1 MSAPRSSPRV
11 LIVDD
16 EADLRELLEIT
27 LLKMGLDVDSAE
39 NLAQARAYLAQA
51 QGPADAGGS
60 GGNGGN
66 GGNGGAAGP
75 GPYAL
80 VLTDMR
86 LPDGLGLELV
96 REVSATFRNT
106 PIAVVTAYG
115 SADNAVVA
123 LKAGAFDYIS
133 KPVALDQLRVMVQS
147 ALRLNAPPAETPG
160 AAPREASRLKG
171 ESAVMQALR
180 AQIARLARSMAPI
193 AINGESGSGKE
204 LAAREIHAQSSRA
217 GKPFIAVNCGA
228 IPEALMEAEFFGYR
242 KGAFT
247 GAADERDGFF
257 QAANGG
263 TLMLDEVADLPL
275 AMQVKLLRAIQER
288 RVRKIGA
295 TAEEAVDVRIISA
308 THKNLE
314 QLVEQ
319 GAFRQDLFYRLNVI
333 ELSLPPLRERAD
345 DLGVLTD
352 AILARLGT
360 FDQKVVLGPGV
371 LDALRGYAFPGNVRE
386 LENILER
393 ALAFANDG
401 VIEVRDLALKGNRA
415 ADMPPGYVPPP
426 AELRADAA
434 AAPAGAAQAAPV
446 RAPSAVPQGFMPLP
460 GAPERTAPPAG
471 AYPAGAHPTG
481 THPAGIHPAGANP
494 AGAPAAPA
502 ASVAHAAHVTP
513 ASDGAGAAARPA
525 PPLPPLDALPSNL
538 PDYLAQVERDI
549 IMRALAQ
556 TQYNRTQAASLLGI
570 SFRQLRY
577 QMQKLNI
584 QEPEA

>member
-1 MSAPRSSPRV
+1 MSARGSQRAPRV
-11 LIVDD
+11 LVVDD
-16 EADLRELLEIT
+16 EADLRELLELT
-27 LLKMGLDVDSAE
+27 LLKMGLDVDSAAT
-39 NLAQARAYLAQA
+39 LAQARGLLATPEREYQ
-51 QGPADAGGS
+51 
-60 GGNGGN
+60 
-66 GGNGGAAGP
+66 
-75 GPYAL
+75 L

-96 REVSATFRNT
+96 REVCAAHKNT
-106 PIAVVTAYG
+106 PIAVVTAFG
-115 SADNAVVA
+115 SADNAVIA

-147 ALRLNAPPAETPG
+147 ALRLNAEPPPGEAPSAEP
-160 AAPREASRLKG
+160 PASRLKG
-171 ESAVMQALR
+171 ESAVILALQ

-204 LAAREIHAQSSRA
+204 LAAREIHARSSRA

-295 TAEEAVDVRIISA
+295 TAEEPVDVRIISA
-308 THKNLE
+308 THKNLA
-314 QLVEQ
+314 QCVEQ
-319 GAFRQDLFYRLNVI
+319 GSFRQDLFYRLNVI
-333 ELSLPPLRERAD
+333 ELSLPPLRERLD
-345 DLGVLTD
+345 DLAVLTG
-352 AILARLGT
+352 AILDRLGT
-360 FDQKVVLGPGV
+360 FEHQVRLGEGV
-371 LDALRGYAFPGNVRE
+371 LEALRGYSFPGNVRE

-401 VIEVRDLALKGNRA
+401 VIEVADLALKGARMVEASVPLPTPALPLSTLNLA
-415 ADMPPGYVPPP
+415 ATEAAALGVAPMPSPPP
-426 AELRADAA
+426 T
-434 AAPAGAAQAAPV
+434 
-446 RAPSAVPQGFMPLP
+446 AV
-460 GAPERTAPPAG
+460 
-471 AYPAGAHPTG
+471 
-481 THPAGIHPAGANP
+481 
-494 AGAPAAPA
+494 
-502 ASVAHAAHVTP
+502 
-513 ASDGAGAAARPA
+513 A
-525 PPLPPLDALPSNL
+525 PPLPHLDALPSSL
-538 PDYLAQVERDI
+538 PDYLNQIERGI
-549 IMRALAQ
+549 ILRALAQ
-556 TQYNRTQAASLLGI
+556 TQFNRTQAAQLLGI

>member
-1 MSAPRSSPRV
+1 MSVPRSSPRV
-11 LIVDD
+11 LVVDD

-39 NLAQARAYLAQA
+39 NLATARALLAQA
-51 QGPADAGGS
+51 E
-60 GGNGGN
+60 
-66 GGNGGAAGP
+66 
-75 GPYAL
+75 YAL

-96 REVSATFRNT
+96 REVAAASRNT

-115 SADNAVVA
+115 STDNAVVA

-133 KPVALDQLRVMVQS
+133 KPVALDQLRLMVTS
-147 ALRLNAPPAETPG
+147 ALRLNAPAAEAPS
-160 AAPREASRLKG
+160 AAQPASRLKG
-171 ESAVMQALR
+171 DSAVIQALR

-204 LAAREIHAQSSRA
+204 LAAREIHAQSARA
-217 GKPFIAVNCGA
+217 GKAFIAVNCGA

-295 TAEEAVDVRIISA
+295 TAEEPVDVRIISA

-314 QLVEQ
+314 RLVEQ
-319 GAFRQDLFYRLNVI
+319 GQFRQDLFYRLNVI
-333 ELSLPPLRERAD
+333 ELSLPPLRERLD

-352 AILARLGT
+352 AILSRLGT
-360 FDQKVVLGPGV
+360 FEQKVVLGQGV
-371 LDALRGYAFPGNVRE
+371 LEALRGYAFPGNVRE

-401 VIEVRDLALKGNRA
+401 VIEVGDLALKGARGNGQPA
-415 ADMPPGYVPPP
+415 GYVPPP
-426 AELRADAA
+426 DGDTTRQEVDASALMTLPRRVVPAQAGTHADAA
-434 AAPAGAAQAAPV
+434 PPAAIASSAANAPA
-446 RAPSAVPQGFMPLP
+446 LP
-460 GAPERTAPPAG
+460 A
-471 AYPAGAHPTG
+471 
-481 THPAGIHPAGANP
+481 
-494 AGAPAAPA
+494 
-502 ASVAHAAHVTP
+502 
-513 ASDGAGAAARPA
+513 
-525 PPLPPLDALPSNL
+525 LDTLPSNL
-538 PDYLAQVERDI
+538 PDYLAQVEREI
-549 IMRALAQ
+549 IQRALAQ
-556 TQYNRTQAASLLGI
+556 TQYNRTQAAGLLGI

-584 QEPEA
+584 QEPDA